1 VFLFFKHVRSTYF
14 LSDKWLVH
22 NSCAPLKRHVVGPT
36 WDPHHISK
44 TLYNSY
50 ITIVQK
56 FFFCLLMLLKKH
68 VKNICYLNNTCFSH
82 ANGHMSILYEGCKKF
97 PTNWFVRNFSH
108 FYPIFWFYFDVLK
121 IIFFFFKAVC

>member
-1 VFLFFKHVRSTYF
+1 
-14 LSDKWLVH
+14 
-22 NSCAPLKRHVVGPT
+22 VGPT

-97 PTNWFVRNFSH
+97 FQSFLS
-108 FYPIFWFYFDVLK
+108 YLLILFYFFYIYINV
-121 IIFFFFKAVC
+121 FFFFLKLFVNVFILIKKK